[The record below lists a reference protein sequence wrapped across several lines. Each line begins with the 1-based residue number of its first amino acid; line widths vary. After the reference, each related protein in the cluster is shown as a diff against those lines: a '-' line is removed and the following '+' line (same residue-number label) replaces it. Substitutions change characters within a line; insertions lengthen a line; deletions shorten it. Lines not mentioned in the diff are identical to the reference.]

1 MIDSKIF
8 PEMDLGSMSWL
19 TDEGVLTY
27 YGYGAGFSA
36 GKPGQDVF
44 AGSFKEM
51 KDGIIYCLLEPATIS
66 TFPSSLK
73 KRLSN
78 PEILNS
84 ISEEDNRVI
93 AKLYL
98 TK

>member
-1 MIDSKIF
+1 MDQDS
-8 PEMDLGSMSWL
+8 
-19 TDEGVLTY
+19 Y
-27 YGYGAGFSA
+27 YGLLSGADWHWFSA

-78 PEILNS
+78 PEILNN
-84 ISEEDNRVI
+84 INEEDNRVI

>member
-1 MIDSKIF
+1 MEQDS
-8 PEMDLGSMSWL
+8 
-19 TDEGVLTY
+19 Y
-27 YGYGAGFSA
+27 YGLLSGGDWHWFSA

-78 PEILNS
+78 PEILNN
-84 ISEEDNRVI
+84 INEEGNRVI